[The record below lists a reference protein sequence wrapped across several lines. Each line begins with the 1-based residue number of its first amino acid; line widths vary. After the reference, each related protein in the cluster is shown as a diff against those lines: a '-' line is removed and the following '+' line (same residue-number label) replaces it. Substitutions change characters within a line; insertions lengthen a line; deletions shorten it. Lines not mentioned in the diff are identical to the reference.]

1 MHTEWS
7 EPRRLLLTCLLIL
20 ASAAASGCA
29 PGSTAAQGSAPL
41 PTASRDTLRVYGPGG
56 PLPAMREAAAAFGR
70 TRGVTVQ
77 VTGGPTPEWLE
88 RARADA
94 DLIYSG
100 SEHMM
105 TDFIRQMEGRVDES
119 TVQALYL
126 RPSAILVRPGN
137 PRGIRGFADLLRP
150 GVRVLVVQGA
160 GQTGL
165 WEDMAGR
172 RGEIQTVRALRRNI
186 AAFAANSGEARQ
198 RWAQDSQLDAW
209 IIWNIWHVANPSVAD
224 LVEVEEPYRIYR
236 DAGAALTRRGAAR
249 AQARQF
255 LDFLQSREGAAIFA
269 RWGWTTP

>member
-1 MHTEWS
+1 MNAERTA
-7 EPRRLLLTCLLIL
+7 PARALLICLLIL
-20 ASAAASGCA
+20 VTAASACA
-29 PGSTAAQGSAPL
+29 PIPAAAQGRAPL
-41 PTASRDTLRVYGPGG
+41 PTASRDTLRLYGPGG

-70 TRGVTVQ
+70 ARGITVQ

-105 TDFIRQMEGRVDES
+105 TDFIRQMEGRVEES
-119 TVQALYL
+119 TVQPLYL

-150 GVRVLVVQGA
+150 GIRVLVVQGA

-198 RWAQDSQLDAW
+198 RWMQDTQIDAW
-209 IIWNIWHVANPSVAD
+209 IIWNIWQVANPALAD

-249 AQARQF
+249 PEARQF
-255 LDFLQSREGAAIFA
+255 LAFLQSREGAAIFA
-269 RWGWTTP
+269 RWGWTTQ